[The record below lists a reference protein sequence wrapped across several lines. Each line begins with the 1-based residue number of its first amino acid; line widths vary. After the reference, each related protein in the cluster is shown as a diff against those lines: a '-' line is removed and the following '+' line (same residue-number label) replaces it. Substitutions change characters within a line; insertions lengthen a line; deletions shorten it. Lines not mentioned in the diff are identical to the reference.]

1 MSKNLLLEI
10 GTEEMPANIMAGVV
24 EQLKELSRAKFE
36 ENRISFHEI
45 KVYATP
51 RRLAVLVKDAA
62 DRQPDEEVKKRGPSI
77 KAAFDADGNP
87 TRAAQGFARGQ
98 HIDPS
103 QLVKEGDYTWAHV
116 VNQGKAVEDV
126 LPDLFLSL
134 ITGLNF
140 TRSMRW
146 ADEEAHFIRPV
157 RWIVALADDKVIPVE
172 FAHVK
177 SGRVSRGHRF
187 LCKEP
192 VTIEKP
198 EDYKETMRK
207 AFVIVDQDE
216 RRDMIKKGLLETAE
230 KLGGHVWHNADLLE
244 EINYLVEYPTPLYGR
259 IDDEF
264 LKLPVPAVV
273 TPMRDHQRYYP
284 VRKEDGSLM
293 PYFLTVRNGGTKAL
307 ENVQHGNEKVL
318 RARLDDAKFF
328 FENDRKKTLEGHRDD
343 LTRINYQEGL
353 GDMRDKADRLQKLT
367 AFIGKDWQFTD
378 EEMKDADRAA
388 FLSKSDLA
396 TGMVTEFTELQGEMG
411 KEYALLD
418 GEKPEVA
425 QASFEQYMP
434 RFSGDILPK
443 ESIGR
448 ALSLADKLDNLS
460 ATFLRGLIPT
470 GSQDPFALRRQTI
483 GAVNILTDGKIH
495 WDIRRGIAKALEL
508 LPGEQEVKDKVL
520 SQVEDFFRQRIR
532 AILLDNGI
540 AYDIIDAVLAGPVD
554 DIYAIFLKAQAM
566 TESHLKEEADL
577 RQAVTRL
584 ANITKGKT
592 GGKVDPALIEE
603 DAEKNLEAALAKAM
617 AAVEPLYREYRYADA
632 LPYLKELTAPIN
644 DYLDNVMVMVK
655 DEAVKN
661 NRISQ
666 LLKTLSFFDAWGDFS
681 KLVQ

>member
-10 GTEEMPANIMAGVV
+10 GTEEMPANIMSGVV
-24 EQLKELSRAKFE
+24 DQLKALAASQFE
-36 ENRISFHEI
+36 GNRISTESI
-45 KVYATP
+45 TIYATP
-51 RRLAVLVKDAA
+51 RRLAVLVKGAA
-62 DRQPDEEVKKRGPSI
+62 DRQPDEEIKKRGPSI
-77 KAAFDADGNP
+77 QAAFDADGNP

-98 HIDPS
+98 GIDAS
-103 QLVKEGDYTWAHV
+103 ELVKEGDYTWAHV
-116 VNQGKAVEDV
+116 VSQGKKVEDV
-126 LPDLFLSL
+126 LPALFTSL

-140 TRSMRW
+140 ARSMRW

-157 RWIVALADDKVIPVE
+157 RWLVALCDDQVVPME

-177 SGRVSRGHRF
+177 SGKVSRGHRF
-187 LCKEP
+187 LCKEDVVISDP
-192 VTIEKP
+192 LSYQ
-198 EDYKETMRK
+198 DTMRQ

-216 RRDMIKKGLLETAE
+216 RRELIKEGLLQVAKE
-230 KLGGHVWHNADLLE
+230 LGGHVWHNADLLE

-284 VRKEDGSLM
+284 VRNEDGSLM

-328 FENDRKKTLEGHRDD
+328 FENDRKKSLEGHREN
-343 LTRINYQEGL
+343 LTRINYQEGM

-367 AFIGKDWQFTD
+367 AAIGADWGFTA
-378 EEMKDADRAA
+378 EEAADADRAA

-418 GEKPEVA
+418 GEKANVA
-425 QASFEQYMP
+425 QAIFEQYMP
-434 RFSGDILPK
+434 RFSGDILPQQ
-443 ESIGR
+443 SIGR
-448 ALSLADKLDNLS
+448 ALSLSDKLDNLA

-483 GAVNILTDGKIH
+483 GAVNILVDGKIH
-495 WDIRRGIAKALEL
+495 WDLRNGIAAALAL
-508 LPGEQEVKDKVL
+508 LPGEEEAKKTIL
-520 SQVEDFFRQRIR
+520 SQIEDFFRQRIK
-532 AILLDNGI
+532 AIMLDEGI

-554 DIYAIFLKAQAM
+554 DVYALFLKARSMA
-566 TESHLKEEADL
+566 ESHLKDEADL

-584 ANITKGKT
+584 FNITKGKS
-592 GGKVDPALIEE
+592 GGAVDPALFTE
-603 DAEKNLEAALAKAM
+603 DVEKKLLDAYEAAAAKALPLF
-617 AAVEPLYREYRYADA
+617 AAYNYAEA
-632 LPYLKELTAPIN
+632 LPALKELTQPIN
-644 DYLDNVMVMVK
+644 DYLDNVMVMVD
-655 DEAVKN
+655 DEAVKA

-666 LLKTLSFFDAWGDFS
+666 LLQTLALFQTWGDFS
-681 KLVQ
+681 KLV

>member
-10 GTEEMPANIMAGVV
+10 GTEEMPANIMSGVV
-24 EQLKELSRAKFE
+24 DQLKALAASQFE
-36 ENRISFHEI
+36 AHRIAAESI
-45 KVYATP
+45 TIYATP

-62 DRQPDEEVKKRGPSI
+62 DRQPDEEVKKRGPSV

-103 QLVKEGDYTWAHV
+103 ELVKEGEYTWAHV
-116 VNQGKAVEDV
+116 VHAGKKVEDV
-126 LPDLFLSL
+126 LPELFLSL

-157 RWIVALADDKVIPVE
+157 RWIVALCDKEIIPME

-177 SGRVSRGHRF
+177 SGNVSRGHRF

-192 VTIEKP
+192 VVISDP
-198 EDYKETMRK
+198 LSYKETMRH

-216 RRDMIKKGLLETAE
+216 RREMIRTGLLAVAD

-284 VRKEDGSLM
+284 VRNEDGSLM

-343 LTRINYQEGL
+343 LTRINYQEGM

-367 AFIGKDWQFTD
+367 EAIGKDWGFTA
-378 EEMKDADRAA
+378 EEAADADRAA

-425 QASFEQYMP
+425 KAIFEQYMP
-434 RFSGDILPK
+434 RFAGDILPQQ
-443 ESIGR
+443 EIGR
-448 ALSLADKLDNLS
+448 ALSLADKLDNLA

-495 WDIRRGIAKALEL
+495 WDIRRGIEAALAL
-508 LPGEQEVKDKVL
+508 LPGDEETKKTVL
-520 SQVEDFFRQRIR
+520 SQIEDFFRQRIK
-532 AILLDNGI
+532 AIMLDEGI

-554 DIYAIFLKAQAM
+554 DIYALFLKARSMA
-566 TESHLKEEADL
+566 ESQLKDEAEL

-592 GGKVDPALIEE
+592 GGKVDPSLFTE
-603 DAEKNLEAALAKAM
+603 DVEKELQDAFEAVSAKAL
-617 AAVEPLYREYRYADA
+617 PLFASYEYRKA
-632 LPYLKELTAPIN
+632 LPALKELTAPIN
-644 DYLDNVMVMVK
+644 DYLDNVMVMVD

-666 LLKTLSFFDAWGDFS
+666 LLATLALFNTWGDFS
-681 KLVQ
+681 KLV

>member
-10 GTEEMPANIMAGVV
+10 GTEEMPANIMSGVV
-24 EQLKELSRAKFE
+24 DQLKALAASQFE
-36 ENRISFHEI
+36 AHRIAAESI
-45 KVYATP
+45 TIYATP

-62 DRQPDEEVKKRGPSI
+62 DRQPDEEVKKRGPSV

-103 QLVKEGDYTWAHV
+103 ELVKEGEYTWAHV
-116 VNQGKAVEDV
+116 VHAGKKVEDV
-126 LPDLFLSL
+126 LPELFLSL

-157 RWIVALADDKVIPVE
+157 RWIVALCDKEIIPME

-177 SGRVSRGHRF
+177 SGNVSRGHRF

-192 VTIEKP
+192 VGISDP
-198 EDYKETMRK
+198 LSYKETMRE

-216 RRDMIKKGLLETAE
+216 RREMIRTGLLAVAD

-284 VRKEDGSLM
+284 VRNEDGSLM

-343 LTRINYQEGL
+343 LTRINYQEGM

-367 AFIGKDWQFTD
+367 EAIGKDWGFTA
-378 EEMKDADRAA
+378 EEAADADRAA

-425 QASFEQYMP
+425 QAIFEQYMP
-434 RFSGDILPK
+434 RFAGDILPQQ
-443 ESIGR
+443 EIGR
-448 ALSLADKLDNLS
+448 ALSLADKLDNLA

-483 GAVNILTDGKIH
+483 GAVNILSDGKIH
-495 WDIRRGIAKALEL
+495 WDIRRGIEAALAL
-508 LPGEQEVKDKVL
+508 LPGEEETKKTVL
-520 SQVEDFFRQRIR
+520 SQIEDFFRQRIK
-532 AILLDNGI
+532 AIMLDEGI

-554 DIYAIFLKAQAM
+554 DIYALFLKARSMA
-566 TESHLKEEADL
+566 ESQLKDEAEL

-592 GGKVDPALIEE
+592 GGKVDPSLFTEDVEKKLQDAFEAVSAKVLPLFASYEYGKALS
-603 DAEKNLEAALAKAM
+603 A
-617 AAVEPLYREYRYADA
+617 
-632 LPYLKELTAPIN
+632 LKELTAPIN
-644 DYLDNVMVMVK
+644 DYLDNVMVMVD

-666 LLKTLSFFDAWGDFS
+666 LLATLALFNTWGDFS
-681 KLVQ
+681 KLV

>member
-10 GTEEMPANIMAGVV
+10 GTEEMPANIMSGVV
-24 EQLKELSRAKFE
+24 DQLKALAASQFE
-36 ENRISFHEI
+36 AHRIAAESI
-45 KVYATP
+45 TIYATP

-62 DRQPDEEVKKRGPSI
+62 DRQPDEEVKKRGPSV

-103 QLVKEGDYTWAHV
+103 ELVKEGEYTWAHV
-116 VNQGKAVEDV
+116 VHAGKKVEDV
-126 LPDLFLSL
+126 LPELFLSL

-157 RWIVALADDKVIPVE
+157 RWIVALCDKEIIPME

-177 SGRVSRGHRF
+177 SGNVSRGHRF

-192 VTIEKP
+192 VVISDP
-198 EDYKETMRK
+198 ISYKETMRE

-216 RRDMIKKGLLETAE
+216 RREMIRTGLLAVAD

-284 VRKEDGSLM
+284 VRNEDGSLM

-343 LTRINYQEGL
+343 LTRINYQEGM

-367 AFIGKDWQFTD
+367 EAIGKDWGFTA
-378 EEMKDADRAA
+378 EEAADADRAA

-425 QASFEQYMP
+425 KAIFEQYMP
-434 RFSGDILPK
+434 RFAGDILP
-443 ESIGR
+443 EQEIGR
-448 ALSLADKLDNLS
+448 ALSLADKLDNLE
-460 ATFLRGLIPT
+460 
-470 GSQDPFALRRQTI
+470 I
-483 GAVNILTDGKIH
+483 G
-495 WDIRRGIAKALEL
+495 
-508 LPGEQEVKDKVL
+508 
-520 SQVEDFFRQRIR
+520 R
-532 AILLDNGI
+532 AH
-540 AYDIIDAVLAGPVD
+540 V
-554 DIYAIFLKAQAM
+554 
-566 TESHLKEEADL
+566 
-577 RQAVTRL
+577 
-584 ANITKGKT
+584 
-592 GGKVDPALIEE
+592 
-603 DAEKNLEAALAKAM
+603 
-617 AAVEPLYREYRYADA
+617 
-632 LPYLKELTAPIN
+632 
-644 DYLDNVMVMVK
+644 
-655 DEAVKN
+655 
-661 NRISQ
+661 
-666 LLKTLSFFDAWGDFS
+666 
-681 KLVQ
+681 

>member
-10 GTEEMPANIMAGVV
+10 GTEEMPANIMSGVV
-24 EQLKELSRAKFE
+24 DQLKALAASQFE
-36 ENRISFHEI
+36 AHRIAAESI
-45 KVYATP
+45 TIYATP

-62 DRQPDEEVKKRGPSI
+62 DRQPDEEVKKRGPSV

-103 QLVKEGDYTWAHV
+103 ELVKEGEYTWAHV
-116 VNQGKAVEDV
+116 VHAGKKVEEV
-126 LPDLFLSL
+126 LPELFLSL

-157 RWIVALADDKVIPVE
+157 RWIVALCDKEIIPME

-177 SGRVSRGHRF
+177 SGNVSRGHRF

-192 VTIEKP
+192 VVISDP
-198 EDYKETMRK
+198 LSYKETMRE

-216 RRDMIKKGLLETAE
+216 RREMIRTGLLAVAD

-284 VRKEDGSLM
+284 VRNEDGSLM

-343 LTRINYQEGL
+343 LTRINYQEGM

-367 AFIGKDWQFTD
+367 EAIGKDWGFTA
-378 EEMKDADRAA
+378 EEAADADRAA

-425 QASFEQYMP
+425 KAIFEQYMP
-434 RFSGDILPK
+434 RFAGDILP
-443 ESIGR
+443 EQEIGR
-448 ALSLADKLDNLS
+448 ALSLADKLDNLA

-495 WDIRRGIAKALEL
+495 WDIRRGIEAALAL
-508 LPGEQEVKDKVL
+508 LPGDEETKKTVL
-520 SQVEDFFRQRIR
+520 SQIEDFFRQRIK
-532 AILLDNGI
+532 AIMLDEGI

-554 DIYAIFLKAQAM
+554 DIYALFLKARSMA
-566 TESHLKEEADL
+566 ESQLKGEAEL

-592 GGKVDPALIEE
+592 GGKVDPSLFTE
-603 DAEKNLEAALAKAM
+603 DVEKKLQDAFEAASKKVLPLF
-617 AAVEPLYREYRYADA
+617 AAYQYGEA
-632 LPYLKELTAPIN
+632 LPVLKELTASIN
-644 DYLDNVMVMVK
+644 DYLDNVMVMVD

-666 LLKTLSFFDAWGDFS
+666 LLATLALFNTWGDFS
-681 KLVQ
+681 KLV

>member
-10 GTEEMPANIMAGVV
+10 GTEEMPANIMSGVV
-24 EQLKELSRAKFE
+24 DQLKALAASQFE
-36 ENRISFHEI
+36 AHRIVAESI
-45 KVYATP
+45 TIYATP

-103 QLVKEGDYTWAHV
+103 ELVKEGEYTWAHV
-116 VNQGKAVEDV
+116 VHAGKKVEDV
-126 LPDLFLSL
+126 LPELFLSL

-157 RWIVALADDKVIPVE
+157 RWIVALCDKEIIPME

-177 SGRVSRGHRF
+177 SGNVSRGHRF

-192 VTIEKP
+192 VVISDP
-198 EDYKETMRK
+198 LSYQETMRH

-216 RRDMIKKGLLETAE
+216 RREMIRTGLLAVAD

-244 EINYLVEYPTPLYGR
+244 EINYLVEYPTPLYGK

-284 VRKEDGSLM
+284 VRNEDGSLM

-343 LTRINYQEGL
+343 LTRINYQEGM

-367 AFIGKDWQFTD
+367 EAIGKDWDFDAEKTA
-378 EEMKDADRAA
+378 DADRAA

-425 QASFEQYMP
+425 QAIFEQYMP
-434 RFSGDILPK
+434 RFAGDILPQQ
-443 ESIGR
+443 EIGR
-448 ALSLADKLDNLS
+448 ALSLADKLDNLA

-495 WDIRRGIAKALEL
+495 WDIRRGIEAALAL
-508 LPGEQEVKDKVL
+508 LPGEEETKKTVL
-520 SQVEDFFRQRIR
+520 SQIEDFFRQRIK
-532 AILLDNGI
+532 AIMLDEGI

-554 DIYAIFLKAQAM
+554 DIYALFLKARSMA
-566 TESHLKEEADL
+566 ESQLKDEADL

-592 GGKVDPALIEE
+592 GGKVDPSLFTE
-603 DAEKNLEAALAKAM
+603 DVEKKLQDAFEAASKKVLPLF
-617 AAVEPLYREYRYADA
+617 AAYQYGEA
-632 LPYLKELTAPIN
+632 LPVLKELTAPIN
-644 DYLDNVMVMVK
+644 DYLDNVMVMVD

-666 LLKTLSFFDAWGDFS
+666 LLATLALFNTWGDFS
-681 KLVQ
+681 KLV

>member
-10 GTEEMPANIMAGVV
+10 GTEEMPANIMSGVV
-24 EQLKELSRAKFE
+24 DQLKALAASQFE
-36 ENRISFHEI
+36 AHRIAAESI
-45 KVYATP
+45 TIYATP

-62 DRQPDEEVKKRGPSI
+62 DRQPDEEVKKRGPSV

-103 QLVKEGDYTWAHV
+103 ELVKEGEYTWAHV
-116 VNQGKAVEDV
+116 VHAGQKVEDV
-126 LPDLFLSL
+126 LPELFLSL

-157 RWIVALADDKVIPVE
+157 RWIIALCDKEIIPME

-177 SGRVSRGHRF
+177 SGNVSRGHRF
-187 LCKEP
+187 LCQGP
-192 VTIEKP
+192 VVISDP
-198 EDYKETMRK
+198 LSYKETMRE

-216 RRDMIKKGLLETAE
+216 RREMIRTGLLGVAD

-284 VRKEDGSLM
+284 VRNEDGSLM

-328 FENDRKKTLEGHRDD
+328 FENDRKKTLESHRDD
-343 LTRINYQEGL
+343 LTRINYQEGM
-353 GDMRDKADRLQKLT
+353 GDMRDKADRLRKLT
-367 AFIGKDWQFTD
+367 EAIGKDWGFTA
-378 EEMKDADRAA
+378 EEAADADRAA

-425 QASFEQYMP
+425 QAIFEQYMP
-434 RFSGDILPK
+434 RFAGDVLPQL
-443 ESIGR
+443 SIGR
-448 ALSLADKLDNLS
+448 ALSLADKLDNLA

-495 WDIRRGIAKALEL
+495 WDIRRGIKAALAL
-508 LPGEQEVKDKVL
+508 LPGDEEAKKTVL
-520 SQVEDFFRQRIR
+520 SQIEDFFRQRIK
-532 AILLDNGI
+532 AIMLDEGI
-540 AYDIIDAVLAGPVD
+540 AYDIIDAVLAGPID
-554 DIYAIFLKAQAM
+554 DMYALFLKARSM
-566 TESHLKEEADL
+566 VESQLKDEADL

-592 GGKVDPALIEE
+592 GGKVDPSLFTE
-603 DAEKNLEAALAKAM
+603 DVEKKLQDAFEAVSSNAH
-617 AAVEPLYREYRYADA
+617 PLFSSYEYGKA
-632 LPYLKELTAPIN
+632 LPALKELTAPIN
-644 DYLDNVMVMVK
+644 DYLDNVMVMVD

-666 LLKTLSFFDAWGDFS
+666 LLATLALFNTWGDFS
-681 KLVQ
+681 KLV

>member
-10 GTEEMPANIMAGVV
+10 GTEEMPANIMSGVV
-24 EQLKELSRAKFE
+24 DQLKAVAASQFE
-36 ENRISFHEI
+36 AHRIAAENITI
-45 KVYATP
+45 YATP
-51 RRLAVLVKDAA
+51 RRLAVLVKGAA
-62 DRQPDEEVKKRGPSI
+62 DRQPDEEVKKRGPSV

-103 QLVKEGDYTWAHV
+103 ELVKEGEYTWAHV
-116 VNQGKAVEDV
+116 VHAGKKVEDV
-126 LPDLFLSL
+126 LPELFLSL

-157 RWIVALADDKVIPVE
+157 RWIVALCDKEIIPME

-177 SGRVSRGHRF
+177 SGNVSRGHRF

-192 VTIEKP
+192 VVISDP
-198 EDYKETMRK
+198 LSYKETMRE

-216 RRDMIKKGLLETAE
+216 RREMIRTGLLAVAD

-284 VRKEDGSLM
+284 VRNEDGSLM

-343 LTRINYQEGL
+343 LTRINYQEGM

-367 AFIGKDWQFTD
+367 EAIGKDWDFTA
-378 EEMKDADRAA
+378 EEAADADRAA
-388 FLSKSDLA
+388 FLSQSALA
-396 TGMVTEFTELQGEMG
+396 PGL
-411 KEYALLD
+411 
-418 GEKPEVA
+418 VA
-425 QASFEQYMP
+425 GFPDMR
-434 RFSGDILPK
+434 RFAGDILPQQ
-443 ESIGR
+443 EIGR
-448 ALSLADKLDNLS
+448 ALSLADKLDNLA

-483 GAVNILTDGKIH
+483 GAVNILIDGKIH
-495 WDIRRGIAKALEL
+495 WDIRRGIEAALAL
-508 LPGEQEVKDKVL
+508 LPGDEETKKTVL
-520 SQVEDFFRQRIR
+520 SQIEDFFRQRIK
-532 AILLDNGI
+532 AIMLDEGI

-554 DIYAIFLKAQAM
+554 DIYALFLKARSMA
-566 TESHLKEEADL
+566 ESQLKGEAEL

-584 ANITKGKT
+584 ANITKGKA
-592 GGKVDPALIEE
+592 GGKVDPSLFTE
-603 DAEKNLEAALAKAM
+603 DVEKKLQDAFEAVSAKAL
-617 AAVEPLYREYRYADA
+617 PLFASYEYGKA
-632 LPYLKELTAPIN
+632 LPALKELTAPIN
-644 DYLDNVMVMVK
+644 DYLDNVMVMVD

-666 LLKTLSFFDAWGDFS
+666 LLATLALFNTWGDFS
-681 KLVQ
+681 KLV

>member
-10 GTEEMPANIMAGVV
+10 GTEEMPANIMSGVV
-24 EQLKELSRAKFE
+24 DQLKALAASQFE
-36 ENRISFHEI
+36 AHRIAAESI
-45 KVYATP
+45 TIYATP

-62 DRQPDEEVKKRGPSI
+62 DRQPDEEVKKRGPSV

-103 QLVKEGDYTWAHV
+103 ELVKEGEYTWAHV
-116 VNQGKAVEDV
+116 VHAGKKVEDV
-126 LPDLFLSL
+126 LPELFLSL

-157 RWIVALADDKVIPVE
+157 RWIVALCDKEIIPME

-177 SGRVSRGHRF
+177 SGNVSRGHRF

-192 VTIEKP
+192 VVISEP
-198 EDYKETMRK
+198 LSYKETMRH

-216 RRDMIKKGLLETAE
+216 RREMIRTGLLAVAD

-284 VRKEDGSLM
+284 VRNEDGSLM

-343 LTRINYQEGL
+343 LTRINYQEGM

-367 AFIGKDWQFTD
+367 EAIGKDWGFTA
-378 EEMKDADRAA
+378 EEAADADRAA

-425 QASFEQYMP
+425 QAIFEQYMP
-434 RFSGDILPK
+434 RFAGDILPQQ
-443 ESIGR
+443 EIGR
-448 ALSLADKLDNLS
+448 ALSLADKLDNLA

-495 WDIRRGIAKALEL
+495 WDIRRGIEAALAL
-508 LPGEQEVKDKVL
+508 LPGDEETKKTVL
-520 SQVEDFFRQRIR
+520 SQIEDFFRQRIK
-532 AILLDNGI
+532 AIMLDEGI

-554 DIYAIFLKAQAM
+554 DIYALFLKARSMA
-566 TESHLKEEADL
+566 ESQLKDEAEL

-592 GGKVDPALIEE
+592 GGKVDPSLFTE
-603 DAEKNLEAALAKAM
+603 DVEKKLQDAFEAVSAKVLPIFAS
-617 AAVEPLYREYRYADA
+617 YEYGKA
-632 LPYLKELTAPIN
+632 LPALKELTSPIN
-644 DYLDNVMVMVK
+644 DYLDNVMVMVD

-666 LLKTLSFFDAWGDFS
+666 LLATLALFNTWGDFS
-681 KLVQ
+681 KLV

>member
-24 EQLKELSRAKFE
+24 EQLKELCRAKFE
-36 ENRISFHEI
+36 ENRISFNEI
-45 KVYATP
+45 KIYATP

-62 DRQPDEEVKKRGPSI
+62 DRQPDEEVKKKGPSI
-77 KAAFDADGNP
+77 KAAFDENGNP

-103 QLVKEGDYTWAHV
+103 ELVKEGDYTWAHV
-116 VNQGKAVEDV
+116 VNQGRAVEDV

-157 RWIVALADDKVIPVE
+157 RWIVALANDKVIPVE

-177 SGRVSRGHRF
+177 SGRVSWGHRF

-192 VTIEKP
+192 VTIERP

-216 RRDMIKKGLLETAE
+216 RRDLIKKGLLETAE

-244 EINYLVEYPTPLYGR
+244 EINYLVEYPTPLYGK

-284 VRKEDGSLM
+284 VRNEDGSLM

-343 LTRINYQEGL
+343 LTRINYQEGM

-367 AFIGKDWQFTD
+367 AFIGGDWHFSD

-425 QASFEQYMP
+425 EAIFEQYMP
-434 RFSGDILPK
+434 RFAGDILPK

-448 ALSLADKLDNLS
+448 ALSLADKLDNLA

-495 WDIRRGIAKALEL
+495 WDIRRGIAKVLEL
-508 LPGEQEVKDKVL
+508 LPGDKETKDKVL

-532 AILLDNGI
+532 AILLDSGI
-540 AYDIIDAVLAGPVD
+540 AYDIIDAVLAGSVD
-554 DIYAIFLKAQAM
+554 DIYAIFLKAEAM
-566 TESHLKEEADL
+566 KNSGLKEETDL

-592 GGKVDPALIEE
+592 GGKVDPALFEE
-603 DAEKNLEAALAKAM
+603 DAEKNLEKALGKAKAS
-617 AAVEPLYREYRYADA
+617 VEPLYKEYRYADA

-655 DEAVKN
+655 DEDVKN

-666 LLKTLSFFDAWGDFS
+666 LLETLSFFDAWGDFS
-681 KLVQ
+681 KLV